1 MPNPISDN
9 QRRFACRIIFLLFC
23 AIPTIGVVYFAAHRR
38 SAPQWAGLVQS
49 QLGIETHIGSVE
61 TPRPGELVMRD
72 VRFVDRRGV
81 EILSLIEATV
91 LAGQPNQIIVQ
102 DQLRIDS
109 VGLHQLLGQ
118 LTERMVSPDIQQSAW
133 NINLR
138 EAVVM
143 SQPNESGQRES
154 LRLEPVN
161 LFVAATNDGVRA
173 TLKTPIA
180 GADQSRDEN
189 WVIAAVER
197 SIATPDLRVEIE
209 TGDTQ
214 LPCWLAHP
222 WVPQLKRFGYAAEFN
237 GAVRIMPGD
246 DSWRGTLAGNFFRVD
261 ISQFVDAGFDGGD
274 QPATIRVP
282 GMRLDDT
289 SDQTLAWL
297 DLSGGQQLP
306 IRPFFSAVPSFDLDT
321 AIRTATR
328 MDQSQ
333 RAGSS
338 LHR

>member
-23 AIPTIGVVYFAAHRR
+23 AIPTIVVIHFVAHRR
-38 SAPQWAGLVQS
+38 TASDWAQIIQS
-49 QLGIETHIGSVE
+49 QVGIQTHIGSVE
-61 TPRPGELVMRD
+61 TPRPGEMIMRD
-72 VRFVDRRGV
+72 VRLTDQRGV
-81 EILSLIEATV
+81 EILSLMEATV
-91 LAGQPNQIIVQ
+91 IAGQPNRIIVD
-102 DQLRIDS
+102 DQLRMDS
-109 VGLHQLLGQ
+109 AGLHQLLNQ
-118 LTERMVSPDIQQSAW
+118 LTDRMVSPDIKRSAW
-133 NINLR
+133 NVDLR

-143 SQPNESGQRES
+143 SEPNELGQRES
-154 LRLEPVN
+154 LRLHPVN

-180 GADQSRDEN
+180 DTDQSRDEN

-197 SIATPDLRVEIE
+197 SLTTPDIRVEIE

-222 WVPQLKRFGYAAEFN
+222 WVPQLKRFGYAAQFN
-237 GAVRIMPGD
+237 GAFRVMPD
-246 DSWRGTLAGNFFRVD
+246 NDSWRGTLAGNFFGVD
-261 ISQFVDAGFDGGD
+261 ISQFVDAGWDDAD

-297 DLSGGQQLP
+297 DLAGGRQLP
-306 IRPFFSAVPSFDLDT
+306 IRPFFSAKPSFDLDT

-328 MDQSQ
+328 IDQSQ
-333 RAGSS
+333 RAENSF
-338 LHR
+338 RR